1 MKKYFSELI
10 GTFVL
15 VFMGCGTAMLVGCN
29 AAAGGGYILTA
40 LAFGLSVVAMAY
52 CVGNISGGHF
62 NGAVTLAMLVRKKIS
77 GKDAVAYWIFQIIGA
92 VAASA
97 LLAAIFKLGDVT
109 DMTGAF
115 GSNGL
120 AGVNDS
126 IAAGLIVEVVL
137 TFIFLTVIQGVT
149 SDKFKHGSFA
159 GLIIGLTLAFVHIFG
174 IGLTGT
180 SVNPSR
186 SIGPAVMAAI
196 SGDMA
201 PINIVWIFIVG
212 PLVGALL
219 SALIYPALEKER
231 AKKETQVAETK
242 PEEAAEE

>member
-15 VFMGCGTAMLVGCN
+15 VFMGCGTAMLVGCD

-62 NGAVTLAMLVRKKIS
+62 NAAITLAMLIRKKIT
-77 GKDAVAYWIFQIIGA
+77 GKDAIMYWIFQLVGA
-92 VAASA
+92 FVASA
-97 LLAAIFKLGDVT
+97 LLAALFKVGQVT
-109 DMTGAF
+109 DMTGAL

-120 AGVNDS
+120 AGVNGS
-126 IAAGLIVEVVL
+126 ATAGLVVEIVL
-137 TFIFLTVIQGVT
+137 TFIFLMVIQGVT
-149 SDKFKHGSFA
+149 SERYQHGSFA
-159 GLIIGLTLAFVHIFG
+159 GLIIGLSLAFVHILG

-186 SIGPAVMAAI
+186 SIAPAVIAAI
-196 SGDMA
+196 NGNGA
-201 PINIVWIFIVG
+201 PLSSIWVFIVG
-212 PLVGALL
+212 PFVGAILA
-219 SALIYPALEKER
+219 ALIYPALEEK
-231 AKKETQVAETK
+231 A
-242 PEEAAEE
+242 

>member
-15 VFMGCGTAMLVGCN
+15 VFMGCGTAMLVGCD

-62 NGAVTLAMLVRKKIS
+62 NAAVTLAMLMRKKIS
-77 GKDAVAYWIFQIIGA
+77 GKDAVLYWLFQIIGA
-92 VAASA
+92 FGASA
-97 LLAAIFKLGDVT
+97 LLAAIFKMGKVA

-120 AGVNDS
+120 AGVNGS
-126 IAAGLIVEVVL
+126 AAAGLVVEIVL
-137 TFIFLTVIQGVT
+137 TFIFLMVIQGVT
-149 SDKFKHGSFA
+149 SERFQHGSFG
-159 GLIIGLTLAFVHIFG
+159 GLIIGLTLTFVHIFG

-186 SIGPAVMAAI
+186 SIAPAVVAAI
-196 SGDMA
+196 AGNGEPLRS
-201 PINIVWIFIVG
+201 IWVFIAG
-212 PLVGALL
+212 PLVGA
-219 SALIYPALEKER
+219 ALAALVYPALEKR
-231 AKKETQVAETK
+231 
-242 PEEAAEE
+242 EE

>member
-15 VFMGCGTAMLVGCN
+15 VFMGCGTAMLVGCD

-62 NGAVTLAMLVRKKIS
+62 NAAVTLAMLVRKKVS
-77 GKDAVAYWIFQIIGA
+77 GKDAIFYWIFQLVGA
-92 VAASA
+92 FIASA
-97 LLAAIFKLGDVT
+97 LLAAIFKLGQVS
-109 DMTGAF
+109 DMTGAL

-120 AGVNDS
+120 AGVNGS
-126 IAAGLIVEVVL
+126 TTAGLIVEIIL
-137 TFIFLTVIQGVT
+137 TFIFLMVIQGVT
-149 SDKFKHGSFA
+149 SEKFKHGSFG
-159 GLIIGLTLAFVHIFG
+159 GLIIGLSLTFVHIFG

-186 SIGPAVMAAI
+186 SIAPAVVSAI
-196 SGDMA
+196 AGNGDPMSSLW
-201 PINIVWIFIVG
+201 VFIAG
-212 PLVGALL
+212 PLVGAVLA
-219 SALIYPALEKER
+219 ALVYPALEKNS
-231 AKKETQVAETK
+231 K
-242 PEEAAEE
+242 